1 MSKNKISSAMFFV
14 LLAGLIW
21 SFGPLVVRNMD
32 NAELVPWQYSLIRGS
47 AIFIILNL
55 YLFLTEGSK
64 FTNNYNKI
72 GLSGIIGG
80 ISLGVA
86 NLTFILSLT
95 STSAAVTLLML
106 GALPFLAAIIAY
118 IFLNEKISKT
128 TFIAIIIAGAGIIF
142 MCFDSIQ
149 TGTLFGLVNGLVSS
163 LGFAVFT
170 VTLRWKKNT
179 PKLTTV
185 SIAGIFA
192 AIISLLV
199 IFFNDSNVLMS
210 LKNTSLSSL
219 HGFIVCSALI
229 LYSSKSKYLP
239 AADLTLLSLTEILG
253 GIFWVWLP
261 LLGIN
266 EVPSNNTIIGGVIIT
281 LAIIFYGFNTRR
293 YVFRY

>member
-21 SFGPLVVRNMD
+21 SFGRLVVRNMD
-32 NAELVPWQYSLIRGS
+32 NAELVPWQYSLVRGS
-47 AIFIILNL
+47 AIFIILNI

-128 TFIAIIIAGAGIIF
+128 TFIAIIIAAAGIIF

-192 AIISLLV
+192 AAISLLI
-199 IFFNDSNVLMS
+199 IFYNDSNVLMS

-261 LLGIN
+261 LFGIN
-266 EVPSNNTIIGGVIIT
+266 EVPNNNTIIGGVIIT

-293 YVFRY
+293 YIFRY

>member
-1 MSKNKISSAMFFV
+1 MSKNKVSSAMFFV

-80 ISLGVA
+80 ISLGIA

-128 TFIAIIIAGAGIIF
+128 TFIAIIIAAAGIIF

-149 TGTLFGLVNGLVSS
+149 TGTLFGLVNGLISS

-192 AIISLLV
+192 AAISLVV
-199 IFFNDSNVLMS
+199 IFYNDSNVLMS

-219 HGFIVCSALI
+219 HGFLVCSALI
-229 LYSSKSKYLP
+229 LYSAKSKYLP

-261 LLGIN
+261 LFGIN

-293 YVFRY
+293 YNFRY

>member
-1 MSKNKISSAMFFV
+1 MFFI

-80 ISLGVA
+80 ISLGIA

-128 TFIAIIIAGAGIIF
+128 TFIAIIIAAAGIIF

-192 AIISLLV
+192 AAISLVV
-199 IFFNDSNVLMS
+199 IFYNDSNVLMS

-261 LLGIN
+261 LFGIN
-266 EVPSNNTIIGGVIIT
+266 EVPNNNTIIGGVIIT

>member
-55 YLFLTEGSK
+55 YLFLIEGIK
-64 FTNNYNKI
+64 FTNNYHKI

-80 ISLGVA
+80 ISLGIA

-128 TFIAIIIAGAGIIF
+128 TFIAIIIAAAGIIF

-192 AIISLLV
+192 AAISLV
-199 IFFNDSNVLMS
+199 IIFYNDSNVLMS

-219 HGFIVCSALI
+219 HGFLVCSALI
-229 LYSSKSKYLP
+229 LYSAKSKYLP

-261 LLGIN
+261 LFGIN

-293 YVFRY
+293 YNFRY

>member
-80 ISLGVA
+80 ISLGIA

-128 TFIAIIIAGAGIIF
+128 TFIAIIIAAAGIIF

-149 TGTLFGLVNGLVSS
+149 TGTLFGLVNGLISS

-192 AIISLLV
+192 AAISLVV
-199 IFFNDSNVLMS
+199 IFYNDSSVLMS

-261 LLGIN
+261 LFGIN

-281 LAIIFYGFNTRR
+281 LAIIFYGLNTRR

>member
-1 MSKNKISSAMFFV
+1 MSKNKINSAMFFV

-80 ISLGVA
+80 ISLGIA

-128 TFIAIIIAGAGIIF
+128 TFIAIIIAAAGIIF

-149 TGTLFGLVNGLVSS
+149 TGTLFGLVNGLISS

-192 AIISLLV
+192 AAISLVV
-199 IFFNDSNVLMS
+199 IFYNDSSVLMS

-261 LLGIN
+261 LFGIN
-266 EVPSNNTIIGGVIIT
+266 EVPNNNIIIGGVIIT

>member
-80 ISLGVA
+80 ISLGIA

-128 TFIAIIIAGAGIIF
+128 TFIAIIIAAAGIIF

-149 TGTLFGLVNGLVSS
+149 TGTLFGLVNGLISS

-192 AIISLLV
+192 AAISLVV
-199 IFFNDSNVLMS
+199 IFYNDSSVLMS

-261 LLGIN
+261 LFGIN
-266 EVPSNNTIIGGVIIT
+266 EVPNNNTIIGGVIIT

>member
-1 MSKNKISSAMFFV
+1 MSKNKISSAMFFI

-128 TFIAIIIAGAGIIF
+128 TFIAIIIAAAGIIF

-229 LYSSKSKYLP
+229 LYSAKSKYLP

-261 LLGIN
+261 LFGIN
-266 EVPSNNTIIGGVIIT
+266 EVPNNNTIIGGVIIT

-293 YVFRY
+293 YIFRY

>member
-80 ISLGVA
+80 ISLGIA

-128 TFIAIIIAGAGIIF
+128 TFIAIIIAAAGIIF

-149 TGTLFGLVNGLVSS
+149 TGTLFGLVNGLISS

-192 AIISLLV
+192 AAISLVV
-199 IFFNDSNVLMS
+199 IFYNDSNVLMS

-219 HGFIVCSALI
+219 HGFLVCSALI
-229 LYSSKSKYLP
+229 LYSAKSKYLP

-261 LLGIN
+261 LFGIN

-293 YVFRY
+293 YNFRY

>member
-1 MSKNKISSAMFFV
+1 MFFV

-80 ISLGVA
+80 ISLGIA

-149 TGTLFGLVNGLVSS
+149 TGTLFGLGNGLVSS

-229 LYSSKSKYLP
+229 LYSAKSKYLP

-266 EVPSNNTIIGGVIIT
+266 EVPSNNTIIGGIIIS
-281 LAIIFYGFNTRR
+281 LAIIFYGLNTRR
-293 YVFRY
+293 YFFRY

>member
-1 MSKNKISSAMFFV
+1 MSKNKINAAMFFV

-32 NAELVPWQYSLIRGS
+32 NAEQVPWQYSLIRGS

-72 GLSGIIGG
+72 GFSGIIGG

-106 GALPFLAAIIAY
+106 GALPFLAAILAY

-128 TFIAIIIAGAGIIF
+128 TFIAIIIAAAGIIF

-261 LLGIN
+261 LFGIN
-266 EVPSNNTIIGGVIIT
+266 EVPNNNTIIGGVIIT
-281 LAIIFYGFNTRR
+281 LAIIFYGFNTRQ

>member
-128 TFIAIIIAGAGIIF
+128 TFIAIIIAAAGIIF

-219 HGFIVCSALI
+219 HGLIVCSALI
-229 LYSSKSKYLP
+229 LYSAKSKYLP

-261 LLGIN
+261 LFGIN
-266 EVPSNNTIIGGVIIT
+266 EVPNNNTIIGGVIIT

>member
-32 NAELVPWQYSLIRGS
+32 NAELVPWQYSLIRGT

-80 ISLGVA
+80 ISLGIA

-95 STSAAVTLLML
+95 STTAAVTLLML

-128 TFIAIIIAGAGIIF
+128 TFIAIIIAAAGIIF
-142 MCFDSIQ
+142 MCFDSVQ

-261 LLGIN
+261 LFGIN
-266 EVPSNNTIIGGVIIT
+266 EVPNNNTIIGGVIIT

>member
-128 TFIAIIIAGAGIIF
+128 TFIAIIIAAAGIIF

-170 VTLRWKKNT
+170 VTLRWKKDT

-199 IFFNDSNVLMS
+199 IFYNGSNVLMS

-261 LLGIN
+261 LFGIN
-266 EVPSNNTIIGGVIIT
+266 EVPNNNTIIGGVIIT

-293 YVFRY
+293 YIFRY

>member
-1 MSKNKISSAMFFV
+1 MSKNKINSAMFFV

-80 ISLGVA
+80 ISLGIA

-128 TFIAIIIAGAGIIF
+128 TFIAIIIAAAGIIF

-149 TGTLFGLVNGLVSS
+149 TGTLFGLVNGLISS

-192 AIISLLV
+192 AAISLVV
-199 IFFNDSNVLMS
+199 IFYNDSSVLMS

-219 HGFIVCSALI
+219 HGFLVCSALI
-229 LYSSKSKYLP
+229 LYSAKSKYLP

-261 LLGIN
+261 LFGIN
-266 EVPSNNTIIGGVIIT
+266 EVPNNNTIIGGVIIT

>member
-32 NAELVPWQYSLIRGS
+32 NAELVPWQYSLIRGT

-80 ISLGVA
+80 ISLGIA

-128 TFIAIIIAGAGIIF
+128 TFIAIIIAAAGIIF

-149 TGTLFGLVNGLVSS
+149 TGTLFGLVNGLISS

-192 AIISLLV
+192 AAISLVV
-199 IFFNDSNVLMS
+199 IFYNDSNVLMS

-261 LLGIN
+261 LFGIN
-266 EVPSNNTIIGGVIIT
+266 EVPNNNTIIGGVIIT

>member
-1 MSKNKISSAMFFV
+1 MSKNKINSAMFFV

-80 ISLGVA
+80 ISLGIA

-128 TFIAIIIAGAGIIF
+128 TFIAIIIAAAGIIF

-149 TGTLFGLVNGLVSS
+149 TGTLFGLVNGLISS

-192 AIISLLV
+192 AAISLVV
-199 IFFNDSNVLMS
+199 IFYNDSNVLMS

-219 HGFIVCSALI
+219 HGLLVCSALI
-229 LYSSKSKYLP
+229 LYSAKSKYLP

-261 LLGIN
+261 LFGIN

-293 YVFRY
+293 YNFRY

>member
-80 ISLGVA
+80 ISLGIA

-128 TFIAIIIAGAGIIF
+128 TFIAIIIAATGIIF

-199 IFFNDSNVLMS
+199 IFINDGNVLMS

-219 HGFIVCSALI
+219 HGFLVCSALI
-229 LYSSKSKYLP
+229 LYSAKSKYLP

-261 LLGIN
+261 LFGIN
-266 EVPSNNTIIGGVIIT
+266 EVPSNNTIVGGIIIT
-281 LAIIFYGFNTRR
+281 IAIIFYGFNTRR
-293 YVFRY
+293 YNFRY

>member
-80 ISLGVA
+80 ISLGIA

-128 TFIAIIIAGAGIIF
+128 TFIAIIIAAAGIIF

-261 LLGIN
+261 LFGIN
-266 EVPSNNTIIGGVIIT
+266 EVPNNNTIIGGVIIT

-293 YVFRY
+293 YIFRY

>member
-32 NAELVPWQYSLIRGS
+32 NAELVPWKYSLIRGS

-261 LLGIN
+261 LFGIN
-266 EVPSNNTIIGGVIIT
+266 EVPNNNTIIGGAIIT
-281 LAIIFYGFNTRR
+281 LAIVFYGFNTRR
-293 YVFRY
+293 YIFRY

>member
-1 MSKNKISSAMFFV
+1 MSKNKISSAMSFV

-80 ISLGVA
+80 ISLGIA

-128 TFIAIIIAGAGIIF
+128 TFIAIIIAAAGIIF

-149 TGTLFGLVNGLVSS
+149 TGTLFGLVNGLISS

-192 AIISLLV
+192 AAISLVV
-199 IFFNDSNVLMS
+199 IFYNDSNVLMS

-261 LLGIN
+261 LFGIN
-266 EVPSNNTIIGGVIIT
+266 EVPNNNTIIGGVIIT

-293 YVFRY
+293 YIFRY

>member
-1 MSKNKISSAMFFV
+1 MSKNKISSAILIV
-14 LLAGLIW
+14 LIAGLIW

-118 IFLNEKISKT
+118 IFLNEKISQT
-128 TFIAIIIAGAGIIF
+128 TFIAIIIAAAGITF

-192 AIISLLV
+192 AGISLLI

-219 HGFIVCSALI
+219 HGFLVCSALI
-229 LYSSKSKYLP
+229 LYSAKSKYLP

-261 LLGIN
+261 LFGIN

-293 YVFRY
+293 YNFRY

>member
-32 NAELVPWQYSLIRGS
+32 NAELVPWQYSLVRGS
-47 AIFIILNL
+47 AIFIILNI

-64 FTNNYNKI
+64 FTNNYSKI

-80 ISLGVA
+80 ISLGIA

-128 TFIAIIIAGAGIIF
+128 TFIAIIIAAAGIIF

-219 HGFIVCSALI
+219 HGLIVCSALI

-261 LLGIN
+261 LFGIN
-266 EVPSNNTIIGGVIIT
+266 EVPNNNTIVGGVIIT
-281 LAIIFYGFNTRR
+281 LAIIFYGLNTRR
-293 YVFRY
+293 YFFRY

>member
-1 MSKNKISSAMFFV
+1 MFFV

-80 ISLGVA
+80 ISLGIA

-261 LLGIN
+261 LFGIN
-266 EVPSNNTIIGGVIIT
+266 EVPNNNTIIGGVIIT

>member
-1 MSKNKISSAMFFV
+1 MSKNKVSSAMFFV

-32 NAELVPWQYSLIRGS
+32 NAELVPWQYSLIRGT

-80 ISLGVA
+80 ISLGIA

-128 TFIAIIIAGAGIIF
+128 TFIAIIIAAAGIIF

-149 TGTLFGLVNGLVSS
+149 TGTLFGLVNGLISS

-192 AIISLLV
+192 AAISLVV
-199 IFFNDSNVLMS
+199 IFYNDSNVLMS

-261 LLGIN
+261 LFGIN
-266 EVPSNNTIIGGVIIT
+266 EVPNNNTIIGGVIIT

>member
-32 NAELVPWQYSLIRGS
+32 NAELVPWQYSLVRGS
-47 AIFIILNL
+47 AIFIILNI

-64 FTNNYNKI
+64 FTNNYSKI

-80 ISLGVA
+80 IILGIA

-106 GALPFLAAIIAY
+106 GALPFLAALIAY

-128 TFIAIIIAGAGIIF
+128 TFIAIIIAAAGIIF

-149 TGTLFGLVNGLVSS
+149 TGTLFGLVNGLISS

-229 LYSSKSKYLP
+229 LYSAKSKYLP

-261 LLGIN
+261 LFGIN
-266 EVPSNNTIIGGVIIT
+266 EVPNNNTIIGGVIIT
-281 LAIIFYGFNTRR
+281 LAIVFYGFNTRR

>member
-80 ISLGVA
+80 ISLGIA

-128 TFIAIIIAGAGIIF
+128 TFIAIIIAAAGIIF

-192 AIISLLV
+192 AAISLVV
-199 IFFNDSNVLMS
+199 IFYNDSNVLMS

-219 HGFIVCSALI
+219 HGFLVCSELI
-229 LYSSKSKYLP
+229 LYSAKSKYLP

-261 LLGIN
+261 LFGIN

-293 YVFRY
+293 YNFRY

>member
-14 LLAGLIW
+14 LLAGVIW

-128 TFIAIIIAGAGIIF
+128 TFIAIIIAAAGIIF

-185 SIAGIFA
+185 SIAGVFA
-192 AIISLLV
+192 AVISLLV
-199 IFFNDSNVLMS
+199 IFFNDSS
-210 LKNTSLSSL
+210 
-219 HGFIVCSALI
+219 
-229 LYSSKSKYLP
+229 
-239 AADLTLLSLTEILG
+239 
-253 GIFWVWLP
+253 FW
-261 LLGIN
+261 N
-266 EVPSNNTIIGGVIIT
+266 
-281 LAIIFYGFNTRR
+281 FF
-293 YVFRY
+293 

>member
-80 ISLGVA
+80 ISLGIA

-128 TFIAIIIAGAGIIF
+128 TFIAIIIAAAGIIF

-149 TGTLFGLVNGLVSS
+149 TGTLLGLVNGLVSS

-192 AIISLLV
+192 AAISLVV
-199 IFFNDSNVLMS
+199 IFYNDSSVLMS

-219 HGFIVCSALI
+219 HGFLVCSALI
-229 LYSSKSKYLP
+229 LYSAKSKYLP

-261 LLGIN
+261 LFGIN
-266 EVPSNNTIIGGVIIT
+266 EVPNNNTIIGGVIIT

>member
-1 MSKNKISSAMFFV
+1 MSKNKINSAMFFV

-128 TFIAIIIAGAGIIF
+128 TFIAIIIAAAGIIF

-261 LLGIN
+261 LFGIN
-266 EVPSNNTIIGGVIIT
+266 EVPNNNTIIGGVIIT

>member
-1 MSKNKISSAMFFV
+1 MSKNKVGSAMFFV

-32 NAELVPWQYSLIRGS
+32 NAELVPWQYSLIRGT

-80 ISLGVA
+80 ISLGIA

-128 TFIAIIIAGAGIIF
+128 TFIAIIIAAAGIIF

-170 VTLRWKKNT
+170 VSLRWKKNT

-192 AIISLLV
+192 AAISLVV
-199 IFFNDSNVLMS
+199 IFYNDSNVLMS

-261 LLGIN
+261 LFGIN
-266 EVPSNNTIIGGVIIT
+266 EVPNNNTIIGGVIIT

-293 YVFRY
+293 YIFRY

>member
-55 YLFLTEGSK
+55 YLFLIEGSK

-80 ISLGVA
+80 ISLGIA

-128 TFIAIIIAGAGIIF
+128 TFIAIIIAAAGIIF

-229 LYSSKSKYLP
+229 LYSAKSKYLP

-261 LLGIN
+261 LFGIN

>member
-1 MSKNKISSAMFFV
+1 MSKNKVSSAMFFV

-55 YLFLTEGSK
+55 YLFLTEGIK

-80 ISLGVA
+80 ISLGIA

-128 TFIAIIIAGAGIIF
+128 TFIAIIIAAAGIIF

-261 LLGIN
+261 LFGIN
-266 EVPSNNTIIGGVIIT
+266 EVPNNNTIIGGVIIT

>member
-128 TFIAIIIAGAGIIF
+128 TFIAIIIAAAGIIF

-149 TGTLFGLVNGLVSS
+149 TGTLFGLVNGLISS

-192 AIISLLV
+192 AAISLVV
-199 IFFNDSNVLMS
+199 IFYNDSSVLMS

-261 LLGIN
+261 LFGIN

>member
-32 NAELVPWQYSLIRGS
+32 NAELVPWQYSLIRGT

-80 ISLGVA
+80 ISLGIA

-128 TFIAIIIAGAGIIF
+128 TFIAIIIAAAGIIF

-261 LLGIN
+261 LFGIN
-266 EVPSNNTIIGGVIIT
+266 EVPNNNTIIGGVIIT

-293 YVFRY
+293 YIFRY

>member
-1 MSKNKISSAMFFV
+1 MSKNKVSSAMFFV

-80 ISLGVA
+80 ISLGIA

-149 TGTLFGLVNGLVSS
+149 TGTLFGLVNGLISS

-261 LLGIN
+261 LFGIN
-266 EVPSNNTIIGGVIIT
+266 EVPNNNTIIGGVIIT

-293 YVFRY
+293 YIFRY

>member
-1 MSKNKISSAMFFV
+1 MFFV

-32 NAELVPWQYSLIRGS
+32 NAELVPWQYSLIRGT

-80 ISLGVA
+80 ISLGIA

-95 STSAAVTLLML
+95 STTAAVTLLKL

-128 TFIAIIIAGAGIIF
+128 TFIAIIIAAAGIIF
-142 MCFDSIQ
+142 MCLDSIQ
-149 TGTLFGLVNGLVSS
+149 TGTLFGLVNGLISS

-199 IFFNDSNVLMS
+199 ILFNDSNVLMS

-253 GIFWVWLP
+253 GIFWVWLT
-261 LLGIN
+261 LFGIN
-266 EVPSNNTIIGGVIIT
+266 EVPNNNTIIGGVIIT